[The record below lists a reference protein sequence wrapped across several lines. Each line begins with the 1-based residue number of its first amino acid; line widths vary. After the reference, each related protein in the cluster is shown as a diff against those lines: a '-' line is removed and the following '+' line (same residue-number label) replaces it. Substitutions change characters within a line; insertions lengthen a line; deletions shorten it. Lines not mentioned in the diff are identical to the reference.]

1 MLQKSFIY
9 VYDRYNC
16 QLNFKKCHID
26 ISLNEVEMEL
36 ILRVEM
42 FHHQQEPEHVY
53 VTSYFEDKG
62 KCPAGQA

>member
-1 MLQKSFIY
+1 
-9 VYDRYNC
+9 
-16 QLNFKKCHID
+16 
-26 ISLNEVEMEL
+26 MEL

-62 KCPAGQA
+62 KCPAGQAWVVLVNIFIKGE